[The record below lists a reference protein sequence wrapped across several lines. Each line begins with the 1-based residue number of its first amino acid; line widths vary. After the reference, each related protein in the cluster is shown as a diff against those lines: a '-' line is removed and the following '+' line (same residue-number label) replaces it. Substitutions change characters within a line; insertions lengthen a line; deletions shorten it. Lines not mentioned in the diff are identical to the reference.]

1 MGSLNL
7 TLKYTIFY
15 FAATSGFSDTE
26 VLSIVSKFW
35 ILSTLKWKWKLFL
48 KITLTAYVIFFF
60 PLSFKFH
67 VAVGEDGLDWE
78 ENVNF
83 MPVFSGLEWM
93 RTGWNCVWEQVGIM
107 EGSFSVWYS
116 CGENRWEY
124 WRVILVSGTRV
135 VFSWWSA
142 LTACP
147 LGCWC
152 QWHFW
157 VPVLIVMDLPFVLPR
172 RAPSLWILNSLE
184 QVWLRTAF
192 DEAPTFSHCDLR
204 RVSG

>member
-48 KITLTAYVIFFF
+48 KITLTAYVIFSP

-93 RTGWNCVWEQVGIM
+93 RTGWNCVWEQVGIL

-116 CGENRWEY
+116 CGLLLIYPACLSPGLSVPVAFLSPCLVDSDGPAFCFTEEGSFIVDSEFSRAGLVEDCFWWGSYLLPFWPEEIQWIVRWE
-124 WRVILVSGTRV
+124 W
-135 VFSWWSA
+135 
-142 LTACP
+142 
-147 LGCWC
+147 
-152 QWHFW
+152 
-157 VPVLIVMDLPFVLPR
+157 
-172 RAPSLWILNSLE
+172 
-184 QVWLRTAF
+184 
-192 DEAPTFSHCDLR
+192 SHC
-204 RVSG
+204 SPAPF